1 MDSNKEA
8 ILPPNRVIF
17 HEIATLSHSSL
28 VPSTL
33 TQMLKQK
40 VEKFMTTKIFCGCI
54 GRRNIPLRQKQ
65 IHATQTIFGITSP
78 QSTRN
83 KLIATYKGI

>member
-28 VPSTL
+28 VPFNTIPL
-33 TQMLKQK
+33 TQMLEQK

-54 GRRNIPLRQKQ
+54 ERRKYSTWSEADSLPHKLYLALR
-65 IHATQTIFGITSP
+65 HHNRREAS
-78 QSTRN
+78 
-83 KLIATYKGI
+83 